1 MVTGP
6 AREETFPAPPTSVRR
21 TVFYCYVAY
30 GCEPT
35 APNGR
40 PVTFNFSFGYN
51 ASGGGGIVYG
61 PSSFGAGYEVYVLSQ
76 FLSPFR
82 ARCYSNID
90 FHAPNSHNIFCERLG
105 SLATNIILLLEEIRT
120 GIRIIEWDFTSK
132 SNKLYC
138 EVTRTAF
145 LLLPTVERFDLEYA
159 AETLNINRMVRFST

>member
-61 PSSFGAGYEVYVLSQ
+61 PSLGAGYEMYVLGQFDPLPRCMLQCQFSCPKQSQ
-76 FLSPFR
+76 
-82 ARCYSNID
+82 
-90 FHAPNSHNIFCERLG
+90 H
-105 SLATNIILLLEEIRT
+105 IL
-120 GIRIIEWDFTSK
+120 
-132 SNKLYC
+132 
-138 EVTRTAF
+138 
-145 LLLPTVERFDLEYA
+145 
-159 AETLNINRMVRFST
+159 